1 MSARTEF
8 EPRLICEATYEVV
21 RCGIRG
27 FRWEAEVGTR
37 MDHPERLR
45 LGPAQSPGT
54 DQTQTSNEHTP
65 YSGSPR
71 HRTILVAENEPTNR
85 HLMEQI
91 LRIAGYDTLTA
102 TNGREA
108 LDVLESSHADL
119 ILVDISMPVLDGFH
133 MLALLREQ
141 PGYAT
146 TPVIAVT
153 AHATLEDRQ
162 RALRSG
168 FTEYLTKPFRPREL
182 LRLVEQLLARD

>member
-1 MSARTEF
+1 MDQPEH
-8 EPRLICEATYEVV
+8 V
-21 RCGIRG
+21 RR
-27 FRWEAEVGTR
+27 V
-37 MDHPERLR
+37 
-45 LGPAQSPGT
+45 PAQSASN
-54 DQTQTSNEHTP
+54 DQAQTGAEPSP

-71 HRTILVAENEPTNR
+71 HRTILVAENEATNR

-91 LRIAGYDTLTA
+91 LRFAGYDTLTA
-102 TNGREA
+102 EHGQQA
-108 LDVLESSHADL
+108 LDILQTNHADL
-119 ILVDISMPVLDGFH
+119 ILVDISMPVLDGYH
-133 MLALLREQ
+133 TLKLLREQ

-168 FTEYLTKPFRPREL
+168 FTEYLTKPFRPRDL

>member
-1 MSARTEF
+1 
-8 EPRLICEATYEVV
+8 
-21 RCGIRG
+21 
-27 FRWEAEVGTR
+27 

-45 LGPAQSPGT
+45 RDLAQSPGIEQAQT
-54 DQTQTSNEHTP
+54 DKEQVP
-65 YSGSPR
+65 YGGSPR
-71 HRTILVAENEPTNR
+71 HCTILVAENEATNR

-91 LRIAGYDTLTA
+91 LRIAGYETLTA

-108 LDVLESSHADL
+108 LEMLDGRHADL
-119 ILVDISMPVLDGFH
+119 VLVDISMPVLDGYR

-146 TPVIAVT
+146 VPVVAVT

-168 FTEYLTKPFRPREL
+168 FTEYLTKPFRPRDL
-182 LRLVEQLLARD
+182 LRLVERLLAHD